1 MIYQPIDVSLQTN
14 ARAIKAGTAMYLW
27 TFAMLWSRDHRES
40 GHVPMHV
47 LLTCPWG
54 NPKEN
59 RAAVARLLD
68 SGLMDQDGEGV
79 SLRNYAAKNDTREV
93 IEKRMEGGRSRQ
105 SAFKAKQRTGN
116 ARVTRFD
123 FVSPGSY
130 SPSGSDVVKDPDRK
144 TDPEP
149 TLIRSAYVAGSSG
162 PTPPP
167 DDVPITEAIRAN
179 CFAAGVPV
187 PTKAHVLAC
196 LSRARDK
203 GHTSHNWE
211 SYVTKWACDQPK
223 FDRSNGGKPVDTGP
237 PEKRA
242 RTMSERRTAAEEAA
256 YFADFDETGTK

>member
-93 IEKRMEGGRSRQ
+93 IEKRIEGGRSRQ

-123 FVSPGSY
+123 FVSPDSD
-130 SPSGSDVVKDPDRK
+130 SHSGSDVVSDPDRK

-149 TLIRSAYVAGSSG
+149 TPKTAYLAAGSV
-162 PTPPP
+162 P
-167 DDVPITEAIRAN
+167 DDIPITEAIRAR
-179 CFAAGVPV
+179 CFSAGAPM
-187 PTKAHVLAC
+187 PTRDHVQLMLATRRTNPKAFVDPIAEIVAWMLRQKSYDA
-196 LSRARDK
+196 RAK
-203 GHTSHNWE
+203 
-211 SYVTKWACDQPK
+211 
-223 FDRSNGGKPVDTGP
+223 NGGKPVETGP
-237 PEKRA
+237 PETRA
-242 RTMSERRTAAEEAA
+242 RTMSERPK
-256 YFADFDETGTK
+256 DDWSDIDESQYLPKKTGTT